1 MDIRHPGQVFGLER
15 RRGACGYATVSQ
27 VWWIL
32 SPCGRREGNEIA
44 ALFWKCFRCFD
55 RLATVFVF
63 VFRHP
68 YMLWQFVHLKVS
80 DTSLQDSPFCI
91 YLCMCVCGRV
101 LSWLNRVTNS
111 CQWFGKKHI
120 SYGCHFEVRRNGLGI
135 NDAGYRWLHFGWC
148 TLAAADRIRWG
159 CAGALTL
166 KKHRRNPCKNWPK
179 CLFWIHYVYK
189 YCKSTMNAFLSF
201 YIKDHNMIR
210 RYYTYYLWYTY
221 IVYNYIM
228 YRLSNLTKTYAY
240 LSIHIY
246 IYIYTRH
253 ISNLYLYTLRFGRLI
268 QLLGPFT
275 HKECHWK
282 PLHCAYT

>member
-91 YLCMCVCGRV
+91 YLCMCVCV
-101 LSWLNRVTNS
+101 V
-111 CQWFGKKHI
+111 
-120 SYGCHFEVRRNGLGI
+120 GCSLDWIGSP
-135 NDAGYRWLHFGWC
+135 
-148 TLAAADRIRWG
+148 TLANGSERNTSRTLVTSRCEEMDWE
-159 CAGALTL
+159 LTML
-166 KKHRRNPCKNWPK
+166 ATDG
-179 CLFWIHYVYK
+179 
-189 YCKSTMNAFLSF
+189 STLDDAPWQQPIES
-201 YIKDHNMIR
+201 DGG
-210 RYYTYYLWYTY
+210 
-221 IVYNYIM
+221 VQ
-228 YRLSNLTKTYAY
+228 A
-240 LSIHIY
+240 
-246 IYIYTRH
+246 
-253 ISNLYLYTLRFGRLI
+253 
-268 QLLGPFT
+268 P
-275 HKECHWK
+275 
-282 PLHCAYT
+282 